1 MEVINM
7 QAESQREQSQMTQ
20 NMCRQ
25 ITMDM
30 QKQAGKVRDWYDEFM
45 SKVNVQNKVIIEEL
59 DKIRGRLVSTETQDV
74 NLEQKIH
81 DLVTQT
87 NIQDTQLRNL
97 EKWSGVI
104 QKQLDIESIELTK
117 IRDITDQVDR
127 MQKSL
132 DRLQQELEYN

>member
-1 MEVINM
+1 M
-7 QAESQREQSQMTQ
+7 
-20 NMCRQ
+20 
-25 ITMDM
+25 
-30 QKQAGKVRDWYDEFM
+30 RDWYDEFM

-117 IRDITDQVDR
+117 IRDITD
-127 MQKSL
+127 
-132 DRLQQELEYN
+132 

>member
-1 MEVINM
+1 
-7 QAESQREQSQMTQ
+7 
-20 NMCRQ
+20 
-25 ITMDM
+25 
-30 QKQAGKVRDWYDEFM
+30 M

-104 QKQLDIESIELTK
+104 
-117 IRDITDQVDR
+117 
-127 MQKSL
+127 
-132 DRLQQELEYN
+132 

>member
-1 MEVINM
+1 
-7 QAESQREQSQMTQ
+7 
-20 NMCRQ
+20 
-25 ITMDM
+25 
-30 QKQAGKVRDWYDEFM
+30 M

-81 DLVTQT
+81 DLLTQT
-87 NIQDTQLRNL
+87 NIQDTQLSNL

-117 IRDITDQVDR
+117 IRDITD
-127 MQKSL
+127 
-132 DRLQQELEYN
+132 